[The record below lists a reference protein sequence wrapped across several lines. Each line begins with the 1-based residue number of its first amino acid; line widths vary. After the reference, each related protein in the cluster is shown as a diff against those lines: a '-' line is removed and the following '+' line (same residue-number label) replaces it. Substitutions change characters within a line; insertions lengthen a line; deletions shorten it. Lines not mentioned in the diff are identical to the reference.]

1 MIICN
6 ISRFSSGQ
14 PNDVIVGGFLRYVV
28 KYYPDL
34 SSLEPVL
41 VTPTLSDFNLLQEV
55 LKTCTSEDRTIFD
68 AYFKTWID
76 LQTLYF
82 RIQSE
87 NWIKAGTSSDK
98 FIREISSA
106 LDIPIHDYLNSTLDL
121 FERTVSHVMNEIDGK
136 SVKDIQDPEKFR
148 SALERSKLD
157 NDDYNVVVVHV
168 QVVDLVFSENNF
180 TFPTLASLSCRD
192 ENRSWFAPI
201 DFRKFEGSLNPLKLK
216 EIGFH
221 LRPDPTG
228 GFDMF
233 WSDKP
238 CLSEKT
244 ALKSLLQI
252 LKDSSSRNILVF
264 PRSDSSIG
272 TLLLALSRC
281 SLLQEFRSTV
291 VGIGTLEFLS
301 NISTLDLPA
310 PGLEGFDEYY
320 ENVML
325 QASSSS
331 LNLKSKLNPS
341 NAAGRLY
348 DIFKYILGSPPSF
361 QNFVEDHAVP
371 LHSSLVDLA
380 LVESGLLELRLEY
393 YEVLINTELDLEPG
407 AIEEVGILIKDY
419 LPSIDKAY
427 NILCYGNLKIKERRV
442 LVNKDN
448 MGTVCLTNTHSKPVQ
463 LSSGTRIG
471 LATKLPDF
479 PLQSQPSCSSSL
491 QTNKNFLR
499 KPSGLSESKY
509 RSYSSL
515 SPEVN
520 IDYLSV
526 ISSPSSPSL
535 VHKPTPQRTG
545 IQTKPS
551 SPATILPSKP
561 RKLPG
566 SFKDIGERNKDMFL
580 AHSNIN
586 SVTPSS
592 DTGFTPLSR
601 SLISFPYPQSPLR
614 RDIFTPDPIQ
624 PSNPRSSQ
632 TSILDSQPILSR
644 LAQPNPNPLNLG
656 LESSIIRSSSSS
668 PLQNYSGKKTTKF
681 RDFIER
687 RKNEKIKELS
697 KSPSSSLEEDES
709 SAIESKPDHPQSLS
723 LVANASSKK
732 ELTSYSLS
740 LEENESSKNES
751 EIAYSIPTG
760 DDVINVENILSEDC
774 SGHNDIVNDE
784 DEVQVKEE
792 LEDVKFIHEEIRFR
806 PNSRL
811 SNTDGTLSKVDNLV
825 SLPIEVQGNGRSI
838 QVDVSDLNEFLEF
851 KKLKEQMSKEEAI
864 RLCSIEKTS
873 VCNQTVIH
881 VLSPEPENPSF
892 SPEPENPTFSPKPEN
907 PAFSPEPE
915 NPTLSLEPENL
926 TFSPEPENPLLSPEP
941 ENPSLSLEP
950 ENLSL
955 SPEPEKL
962 LLSPEH
968 QKFMISPEPE
978 KSSKYQEPEKS
989 SRYQEPEK
997 YSRSQ
1002 EPEKTSISPEPKNS
1016 SISQDSLIPLVTS
1029 EPEKPS
1035 KSPEPEKFKISQ
1047 PEKDS
1052 EPGTSPNE
1060 REHGSIELV
1069 VDSDEQDT
1077 SFDNE
1082 DEHENDHIRDNIRA
1096 DERFDHE
1103 DSSES
1108 ECKSPENIEEEISE
1122 PKFNLC
1128 QVMSDKSPCDNEVLL
1143 TPAPGT
1149 DEMKNTPDDDDIDE
1163 EKEID
1168 GYDAEELIKLG
1179 YNIQIPQPEDSDSDS
1194 DTSNSIP
1201 ALIMQTLSAK
1211 QRSSPVKQRPL
1222 HPKQRSSIQ
1231 QRSVI
1236 PMQKGKRSQ
1245 QFSSKPNSTE
1255 KNILDESKPTRKP
1268 SSSKISRGFKSINC
1282 RRSKKAFA
1290 FDPEYNLNLNCY
1302 VKLTKANAEA
1312 ELRALSKRRRGPIKE
1327 MFILSKEN
1335 FLQPLSDSSASSSPV
1350 PGAPEA
1356 ISLQPQPSPPGAF
1369 LRDQLPGI
1377 RPLDPEPYPGIDP
1390 RRSLVAQL
1398 RRRPRL
1404 PVTNLDDLPLEDEF
1418 VAISCHPQFEELV
1431 KSFIILEQRALEE
1444 ISEKKKNCINHLLM
1458 ELNTEGIVSLGRLGV
1473 SVSQI
1478 GRRIPGGNLAEWR
1491 EELEEYIVGLADAPE
1506 LELDFDINL
1515 AVTVIVFHF
1524 LPRLPPN

>member
-1 MIICN
+1 M
-6 ISRFSSGQ
+6 
-14 PNDVIVGGFLRYVV
+14 
-28 KYYPDL
+28 K
-34 SSLEPVL
+34 
-41 VTPTLSDFNLLQEV
+41 
-55 LKTCTSEDRTIFD
+55 
-68 AYFKTWID
+68 
-76 LQTLYF
+76 
-82 RIQSE
+82 SE

-98 FIREISSA
+98 FLREISSA
-106 LDIPIHDYLNSTLDL
+106 LDISITDYLTSTLDL

-136 SVKDIQDPEKFR
+136 SVKDIKDPEKFR
-148 SALERSKLD
+148 SVLERSKLVD
-157 NDDYNVVVVHV
+157 DDYNVVVVHA
-168 QVVDLVFSENNF
+168 QVVDLGFSENNF

-192 ENRSWFAPI
+192 ENKSWFAPI

-216 EIGFH
+216 EMGFH

-233 WSDKP
+233 WSDEP

-244 ALKSLLQI
+244 ALQSFLQI

-264 PRSDSSIG
+264 PRSDSSLG

-291 VGIGTLEFLS
+291 IGIGTLEFLS
-301 NISTLDLPA
+301 DISTLDLPA

-348 DIFKYILGSPPSF
+348 DIFKYILRSPPSF
-361 QNFVEDHAVP
+361 QNFVKDYAVP

-393 YEVLINTELDLEPG
+393 HEMLINTELDLEPG

-427 NILCYGNLKIKERRV
+427 NILCYGTLKIEERRV

-448 MGTVCLTNTHSKPVQ
+448 MGTVCLTNTHSKPVK
-463 LSSGTRIG
+463 LSPGTRIG

-479 PLQSQPSCSSSL
+479 PLRSQPSSSSSL
-491 QTNKNFLR
+491 QTNKNLLR
-499 KPSGLSESKY
+499 KSRGLSESDY
-509 RSYSSL
+509 RSYSL
-515 SPEVN
+515 SPEYN

-526 ISSPSSPSL
+526 LPSPSSPSPVL
-535 VHKPTPQRTG
+535 KPTPQRTLTA
-545 IQTKPS
+545 IQTKPF

-592 DTGFTPLSR
+592 VTGFTPLSR
-601 SLISFPYPQSPLR
+601 SLNSSPYPQSPLR
-614 RDIFTPDPIQ
+614 RDIFTPDKIQ
-624 PSNPRSSQ
+624 PLKPKSIQ
-632 TSILDSQPILSR
+632 TSILDSLPILSG
-644 LAQPNPNPLNLG
+644 LASQAQPNPSPVTGITPLNLG
-656 LESSIIRSSSSS
+656 LETSGIRPALKIS
-668 PLQNYSGKKTTKF
+668 SGKKTTKF

-687 RKNEKIKELS
+687 RKNEKITELS
-697 KSPSSSLEEDES
+697 KSRSLSLEKDES
-709 SAIESKPDHPQSLS
+709 LAIESNPDHPQSLS
-723 LVANASSKK
+723 LVENVSSNK
-732 ELTSYSLS
+732 ESEMTFNPGHSHSLS
-740 LEENESSKNES
+740 LEDNES
-751 EIAYSIPTG
+751 EIVYSTAAG
-760 DDVINVENILSEDC
+760 DDVINVENILNEHC
-774 SGHNDIVNDE
+774 SDHNDIVNDE

-806 PNSRL
+806 PDSTL
-811 SNTDGTLSKVDNLV
+811 SGTDVTLSKVDNLA

-838 QVDVSDLNEFLEF
+838 QVDVSDLKEFLEF

-873 VCNQTVIH
+873 VFNQTVKP
-881 VLSPEPENPSF
+881 VLSHEPENPSF
-892 SPEPENPTFSPKPEN
+892 SPEPECPS
-907 PAFSPEPE
+907 FSPEPE
-915 NPTLSLEPENL
+915 NPLLSPEPENPPFSPEPENSPFSPEPENPP
-926 TFSPEPENPLLSPEP
+926 FSPEPENPLLSPEP
-941 ENPSLSLEP
+941 ENPSFSLEP
-950 ENLSL
+950 ENPLL
-955 SPEPEKL
+955 SPEPGKL
-962 LLSPEH
+962 LFSPEH
-968 QKFMISPEPE
+968 QKLMISPEPE
-978 KSSKYQEPEKS
+978 KSSKYQEPVKS
-989 SRYQEPEK
+989 SNYQEPAKSSKNQEPEK
-997 YSRSQ
+997 SFRSQ
-1002 EPEKTSISPEPKNS
+1002 EPEKTSISSEPKNS
-1016 SISQDSLIPLVTS
+1016 STSQDSLFPVVTS
-1029 EPEKPS
+1029 DPEKPS
-1035 KSPEPEKFKISQ
+1035 KSPEPMISQ
-1047 PEKDS
+1047 PEQDS
-1052 EPGTSPNE
+1052 EPETSSNE
-1060 REHGSIELV
+1060 REHFSIELV
-1069 VDSDEQDT
+1069 VDSDEQDS

-1082 DEHENDHIRDNIRA
+1082 DDHDNDHIRDNIRA
-1096 DERFDHE
+1096 DERFDHQG
-1103 DSSES
+1103 SSES
-1108 ECKSPENIEEEISE
+1108 ECESPEKIKEEISE
-1122 PKFNLC
+1122 SKFNQC
-1128 QVMSDKSPCDNEVLL
+1128 QVMSDESPCDNEVLL
-1143 TPAPGT
+1143 TPTAGT
-1149 DEMKNTPDDDDIDE
+1149 DKMKDTPDDDDIDE

-1194 DTSNSIP
+1194 DTSNSENSIP
-1201 ALIMQTLSAK
+1201 ALIIQPPSAK
-1211 QRSSPVKQRPL
+1211 QRSSPVKHRTLP
-1222 HPKQRSSIQ
+1222 PKQRSSIQ
-1231 QRSVI
+1231 QRPVL
-1236 PMQKGKRSQ
+1236 PMQKGKRRQ

-1255 KNILDESKPTRKP
+1255 KNILDEPTSTRKP
-1268 SSSKISRGFKSINC
+1268 SNSNISRGLKSINC
-1282 RRSKKAFA
+1282 RRRKKAFA
-1290 FDPEYNLNLNCY
+1290 FNPEHNLNLNCY

-1312 ELRALSKRRRGPIKE
+1312 ELRALSKRRKGPIKE

-1350 PGAPEA
+1350 PGAPET
-1356 ISLQPQPSPPGAF
+1356 ISLQPQPSSPEVFP
-1369 LRDQLPGI
+1369 RDQLPEI

-1390 RRSLVAQL
+1390 SRSLVAQL
-1398 RRRPRL
+1398 RRRRRL
-1404 PVTNLDDLPLEDEF
+1404 PVTSLDDLTLEDEF

-1431 KSFIILEQRALEE
+1431 KSFIILEQRRLED
-1444 ISEKKKNCINHLLM
+1444 IAEKKKNCINHLLM

-1491 EELEEYIVGLADAPE
+1491 EELEEYIVGLADAPD

-1515 AVTVIVFHF
+1515 AVIVIVFHF
-1524 LPRLPPN
+1524 LPRLPPS